1 MGGGQVAGEKVN
13 LRGSKR
19 GNIVTAFLYFPFL
32 CSSRSVNINQVLPV
46 STAGEPTWNHPAES
60 LLLLSTRRSR
70 RSFVV
75 YSSEI
80 LPPPPHL
87 RKLLKEKKKNTQQ
100 GTPRFYLSLIYAAF
114 SNCAIPAGVT
124 VLLRSL
130 GAILPAWV
138 CQKPICMRPANVLE
152 IKAPTCQVN
161 SAPVR
166 SG

>member
-32 CSSRSVNINQVLPV
+32 CSGRSVNINQVLPA
-46 STAGEPTWNHPAES
+46 STAGEPTWNHTAES

-87 RKLLKEKKKNTQQ
+87 RKLLKERKKKHSAGNSEVLPVFNLCSIFKLCHP
-100 GTPRFYLSLIYAAF
+100 GRCDRAFAEPRCYFTCLSLSKTHLYA
-114 SNCAIPAGVT
+114 PG
-124 VLLRSL
+124 
-130 GAILPAWV
+130 
-138 CQKPICMRPANVLE
+138 
-152 IKAPTCQVN
+152 
-161 SAPVR
+161 
-166 SG
+166 